1 MHIILVVF
9 YLFTR
14 LAGYSM
20 DLEINRVA
28 YKLIQTPRVIKKNS
42 NNTIEKSLSLVVS
55 TCINKKMNI
64 YKNVWNDNM
73 ELSSLMRGEV
83 VFELEQQMMTN
94 YVNII
99 FKVIINLDAMI
110 SFLFFFFFCLDF
122 SS

>member
-1 MHIILVVF
+1 M
-9 YLFTR
+9 
-14 LAGYSM
+14 
-20 DLEINRVA
+20 
-28 YKLIQTPRVIKKNS
+28 YKQKN
-42 NNTIEKSLSLVVS
+42 EY
-55 TCINKKMNI
+55 I

-83 VFELEQQMMTN
+83 VFELEEQMMTN

>member
-1 MHIILVVF
+1 M
-9 YLFTR
+9 
-14 LAGYSM
+14 
-20 DLEINRVA
+20 
-28 YKLIQTPRVIKKNS
+28 YKQ
-42 NNTIEKSLSLVVS
+42 
-55 TCINKKMNI
+55 
-64 YKNVWNDNM
+64 KNVWNDNM

-83 VFELEQQMMTN
+83 VFELEEQMMTN